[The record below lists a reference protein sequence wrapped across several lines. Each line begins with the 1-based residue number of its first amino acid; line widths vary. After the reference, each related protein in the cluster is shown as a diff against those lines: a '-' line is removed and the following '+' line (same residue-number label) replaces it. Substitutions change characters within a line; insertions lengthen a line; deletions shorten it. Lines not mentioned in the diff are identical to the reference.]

1 MSEPFVKL
9 SEGFGA
15 STESIKQNLASFGSN
30 KYLEGTKEFLNSN
43 SLIAKIAFLCLVIVL
58 FVLFLRLGVSLI
70 GYFMS
75 PSKSPKLVDGM
86 KAGHLAKII
95 PQDPNASGSVPILR
109 SVNQQDGI
117 EFTWSVWLFVEQ
129 FEQNGQYKHIFHK
142 GNDGFGN
149 GTTDGMSMPNN
160 APGLYLDKTTNNL
173 VVVMNT
179 YNNITETV
187 TINDFPLNKWI
198 NVIMRVEGDKMD
210 TYVNGTIV
218 NRHKFN
224 SVPKQNYGD
233 VYVNLNGGFNGLLSD
248 LWYHDYALS
257 ISEIIAIAQKGPNMT
272 MDKSMDVVPPYF
284 SLRWYFNQ

>member
-15 STESIKQNLASFGSN
+15 TTESVKKSLENFGSN
-30 KYLEGTKEFLNSN
+30 KYLTGTKEFLTSN
-43 SLIAKIAFLCLVIVL
+43 SLIAKLAFLCLVIVL
-58 FVLFLRLGVSLI
+58 FVLFLRLGVSLL

-75 PSKSPKLVDGM
+75 PAKSPKLVDGM

-95 PQDPNASGSVPILR
+95 PQDPNASGSKPILR

-117 EFTWSVWLFVEQ
+117 EFTWSVWLFIEQ
-129 FEQNGQYKHIFHK
+129 FEQNGKYKHIFHK
-142 GNDGFGN
+142 GNDGFSS
-149 GTTDGMSMPNN
+149 GTSDGMSMPNN
-160 APGLYLDKTTNNL
+160 APGMYLDKTNNNL

-179 YNNITETV
+179 YNNITETITV
-187 TINDFPLNKWI
+187 NDIPLNKWI
-198 NVIMRVEGDKMD
+198 NVAIRVEGDTMD

-257 ISEIIAIAQKGPNMT
+257 ISEIIAIAEKGPNMT
-272 MDKSMDVVPPYF
+272 MDKSMDVFPPYL
-284 SLRWYFNQ
+284 SMRWYFNQ